1 MSTQH
6 SHRPPPAKLP
16 QPLCNL
22 GRHLEETFALWN
34 VQQPTWRTRLLRS
47 TIFTFSLAIIAFWPF
62 HNVSTN
68 LAILISSW
76 LLLALTDRR
85 VPSLL
90 LMLHMQFNI
99 ALLFQLVNF
108 SLRFWS

>member
-1 MSTQH
+1 MSSQH

-16 QPLCNL
+16 QTLRNL

-62 HNVSTN
+62 HNFSTN
-68 LAILISSW
+68 LAILISAW
-76 LLLALTDRR
+76 LLLGLTDRR

>member
-1 MSTQH
+1 MSSQH

-16 QPLCNL
+16 QTLRNL

-34 VQQPTWRTRLLRS
+34 VQQPTWQTRLLRS
-47 TIFTFSLAIIAFWPF
+47 SIFTFSLAIIAFWPF
-62 HNVSTN
+62 HNVSTS
-68 LAILISSW
+68 LAILISAW

-90 LMLHMQFNI
+90 LMLHMY
-99 ALLFQLVNF
+99 L
-108 SLRFWS
+108 

>member
-6 SHRPPPAKLP
+6 SHRPLPAKLP

-22 GRHLEETFALWN
+22 GRHLEQTFALWEIN
-34 VQQPTWRTRLLRS
+34 RPAWRTRLLRS
-47 TIFTFSLAIIAFWPF
+47 GIFTFSLAIIAFWPF
-62 HNVSTN
+62 HDIGANLSILVS
-68 LAILISSW
+68 AW
-76 LLLALTDRR
+76 LLLALTDHR
-85 VPSLL
+85 VPSLF

>member
-22 GRHLEETFALWN
+22 GRHLEQTFALWDIK
-34 VQQPTWRTRLLRS
+34 QPNWQTRLLRS
-47 TIFTFSLAIIAFWPF
+47 SIFTFSLAIIAFWPF
-62 HNVSTN
+62 HNVSTS
-68 LAILISSW
+68 LAILISAW

-85 VPSLL
+85 IPSLF
-90 LMLHMQFNI
+90 LMLHIQFNI